1 MFFLCSD
8 SVVSMSCC
16 VVCEFSVKFSVCVN
30 WAGHQHSYVTHVGLA
45 PGQPLLT
52 KAALHWNSLLVIG

>member
-1 MFFLCSD
+1 
-8 SVVSMSCC
+8 MSCC